1 MARQTLA
8 YQLKTSLDS
17 GRFFIPE
24 ETHAESFTLSGSD
37 NGTRIVCTASLT
49 ITLPAVGQL
58 KNGFECEVINDSGGP
73 VVIDGPGV
81 TNVTM
86 DDADIACVCEAGGKQ
101 RVAVGPS
108 TVIS

>member
-8 YQLKTSLDS
+8 YQLKTSLNT
-17 GRFFIPE
+17 GRFYIPE
-24 ETHAESFTLSGSD
+24 DIKSASFTLSGSD
-37 NGTRIVCTASLT
+37 NGCRIVCTASLT

-58 KNGFECEVINDSGGP
+58 GNGFECEVVNDSGGP

-81 TNVTM
+81 TDVTM
-86 DDADIACVCEAGGKQ
+86 DDADIACILEAGGKQ